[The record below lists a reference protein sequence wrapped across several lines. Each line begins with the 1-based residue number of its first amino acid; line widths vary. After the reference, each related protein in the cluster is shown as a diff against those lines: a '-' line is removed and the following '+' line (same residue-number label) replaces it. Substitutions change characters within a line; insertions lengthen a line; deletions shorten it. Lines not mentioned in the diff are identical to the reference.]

1 MCELS
6 NMGVVIMIYLDN
18 AATTFPKPKSVS
30 RAIYRFLN
38 ETAANPGRSGHA
50 LSMAAAREVYRCR
63 EAVASL
69 FHAPGPECV
78 AFTQNATYAINLA
91 LKGALRGGHVV
102 PSDLEHNAVMRPLT
116 ALKAAGVTFD
126 TAQVDLQDDDA
137 TVENF
142 RRLLR
147 PETVM
152 VVCTHASNVCGRALP
167 IGRLG
172 ELCRERGVAFL
183 VDASQSAGVLPID
196 VEAMHIDY
204 LCTAGHKSL
213 YGPMGTGLL
222 ITAKG
227 ESLGT
232 IVEGGTGSNSVSLEQ
247 PDFMPDR
254 MESGTLNAPGIAG
267 LRAGIEFLQRVGMDR
282 IRQQEERLMRQ
293 LYDGLRDLPGVILYT
308 PRPETG
314 YVPVVSFNIG
324 EMSSVDAV
332 TRLDRLG
339 FALRGG
345 LHCAPTAHRRFGTL
359 DRCMIRVGIGAFN
372 TPSDIRALLAAVKNM
387 ASV

>member
-1 MCELS
+1 
-6 NMGVVIMIYLDN
+6 MIYLDN
-18 AATTFPKPKSVS
+18 AATTFPKPTEVN
-30 RAIYRFLN
+30 RTVYRFLSRL
-38 ETAANPGRSGHA
+38 AANPGRSGHA
-50 LSMAAAREVYRCR
+50 MSMAAAKEVYRCR
-63 EAVASL
+63 ESAAEL

-102 PSDLEHNAVMRPLT
+102 TSDLEHNAVMRPLV
-116 ALKAAGVTFD
+116 ALQSAGVHFD
-126 TAQVDLQDDDA
+126 AAEVDLVSDDA

-152 VVCTHASNVCGRALP
+152 VACTHASNVCGRVLP

-172 ELCRERGVAFL
+172 ELCREHGVAFL
-183 VDASQSAGVLPID
+183 VDASQSAGVVPID
-196 VEAMHIDY
+196 MEAMHIDY

-222 ITAKG
+222 ITGKG
-227 ESLGT
+227 EGLST
-232 IVEGGTGSNSVSLEQ
+232 IVEGGTGSNSVSFEQ

-267 LRAGIEFLQRVGMDR
+267 LRTGIDFIRRTGMDR
-282 IRQQEERLMRQ
+282 IRRHEERLMRQ
-293 LYDGLRDLPGVILYT
+293 LYDGLAAISGIVLYT

-314 YVPVVSFNIG
+314 YVPVVGFNIG
-324 EMSSVDAV
+324 TMSSVDAV
-332 TRLDRLG
+332 TRLDQLG

-345 LHCAPTAHRRFGTL
+345 LHCAPAAHRKFGTL
-359 DRCMIRVGIGAFN
+359 EQGMIRAGIGAFN
-372 TPSDIRALLAAVKNM
+372 TGAEIRALLAAVKNM
-387 ASV
+387 AFH

>member
-1 MCELS
+1 
-6 NMGVVIMIYLDN
+6 MIYLDN
-18 AATTFPKPKSVS
+18 AATTFPKPPEVN
-30 RAIYRFLN
+30 RTVYRFLSRS
-38 ETAANPGRSGHA
+38 AANPGRSGHA
-50 LSMAAAREVYRCR
+50 MSMAAAQEVYRCR
-63 EAVASL
+63 EAAAEM

-102 PSDLEHNAVMRPLT
+102 TSDLEHNAVMRPLT
-116 ALKAAGVTFD
+116 ALQSVGVQFDAAE
-126 TAQVDLQDDDA
+126 VDLTSDDA

-152 VVCTHASNVCGRALP
+152 VACTHASNVCGRVLP
-167 IGRLG
+167 VARLG
-172 ELCRERGVAFL
+172 ELCRERGIAFL

-196 VEAMHIDY
+196 MESMHIDY

-222 ITAKG
+222 ITSKG
-227 ESLGT
+227 EGLST
-232 IVEGGTGSNSVSLEQ
+232 IVEGGTGSNSVSFDQ

-267 LRAGIEFLQRVGMDR
+267 LRAGINFIRRTGMDR
-282 IRQQEERLMRQ
+282 IRQHEERLMRQ
-293 LYDGLRDLPGVILYT
+293 LYDGLAAMPGIVLYT

-314 YVPVVSFNIG
+314 YVPVVGFNIG
-324 EMSSVDAV
+324 TMSSVDAV

-345 LHCAPTAHRRFGTL
+345 LHCAPAAHRKFGTL
-359 DRCMIRVGIGAFN
+359 EQGMIRAGIGAFN
-372 TPSDIRALLAAVKNM
+372 TNAEIRALLAAVKNM
-387 ASV
+387 SFH